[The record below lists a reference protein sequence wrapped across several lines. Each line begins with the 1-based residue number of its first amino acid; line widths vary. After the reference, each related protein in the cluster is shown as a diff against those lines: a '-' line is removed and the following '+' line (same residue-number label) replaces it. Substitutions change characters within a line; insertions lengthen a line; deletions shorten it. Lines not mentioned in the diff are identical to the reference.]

1 MAKSVRDLLGWTS
14 LCGIIK
20 ATTDGIP
27 FVLPEGFRKSVGKTI
42 GDTGRYTET
51 RGTRT
56 VARLNQY
63 GAGSKQTAKKQIAIR
78 DVKLL
83 HSLESI
89 QLDPLV
95 LQALRNY
102 DNYDLQDRGKD
113 EVIRQVDGFKTR
125 FDNLRTATSTLAL
138 AKGHIWTDSD
148 GNVLPSSSGAVNDFS
163 YNIPAAN
170 VGTIATVTG
179 VPGDMA
185 DPATNIPK
193 QFRALK
199 QLAIQTSGYRLGC
212 CLYGRNIPEMITDN
226 TYIKDYAAREPVRR
240 EAYLK
245 EGDLTPEY
253 TIEGIKF
260 YPGYEAFF
268 EDKNG
273 VNQKIVDDNALIFFP
288 DPNPDWWD
296 ILEGTYEVP
305 TTMNPFADGIA
316 AREALKQVY
325 GKFSYAM
332 YGYDPVGINMY
343 SGDTFF
349 PCIKV
354 PAAVFQLTSS

>member
-1 MAKSVRDLLGWTS
+1 MAKAVRDLLGWTS

-27 FVLPEGFRKSVGKTI
+27 FVLPDGFRKSVGKTI
-42 GDTGRYTET
+42 GDTGRYTEV

-63 GAGSKQTAKKQIAIR
+63 GAGSKQTAKKQIAVR
-78 DVKLL
+78 EVKLF
-83 HSLESI
+83 HSYESI

-102 DNYDLQDRGKD
+102 DDYDLQERGKD
-113 EVIRQVDGFKTR
+113 EVIRQVEGFKTR
-125 FDNLRTATSTLAL
+125 FDNLRTAASTMAL
-138 AKGHIWTDSD
+138 AKGYIWTDAD
-148 GNVLPSSSGAVNDFS
+148 GNLLPTSSGAVNTFT
-163 YNIPAAN
+163 YNIPSTN
-170 VGTIATVTG
+170 VGTMAAISG
-179 VPGDMA
+179 VSGDMA
-185 DPATNIPK
+185 DPATNVPK
-193 QFRALK
+193 QVRAIK
-199 QLAIQTSGYRLGC
+199 QLASRISGYKLGG
-212 CLYGRNIPEMITDN
+212 CLYGRNIPEMFMN
-226 TYIKDYAAREPVRR
+226 NSYIKDYAAREPVRR

-273 VNQKIVDDNALIFFP
+273 VNQGIIDDNALIFFP
-288 DPNPDWWD
+288 DPDPNWWD

-305 TTMNPFADGIA
+305 TTMNPQTDGVA

-325 GKFSYAM
+325 GKFNYAM
-332 YGYDPVGINMY
+332 YNYDPVGINMY

-354 PAAVFQLTSS
+354 PAAIFQLTSS